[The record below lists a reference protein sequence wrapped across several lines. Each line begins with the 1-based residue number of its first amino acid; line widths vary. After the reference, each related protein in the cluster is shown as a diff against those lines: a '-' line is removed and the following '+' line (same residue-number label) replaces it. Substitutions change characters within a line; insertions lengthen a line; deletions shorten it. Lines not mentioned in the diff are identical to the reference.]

1 MLERGCDGGR
11 KRSIDRRVCRRT
23 GVDKWGGECST
34 GLQRG
39 ELGEGGG
46 HGPVEV
52 VVVQPQLRQASQA
65 PQPLGQ
71 RA

>member
-1 MLERGCDGGR
+1 M
-11 KRSIDRRVCRRT
+11 
-23 GVDKWGGECST
+23 DKWGGECST